1 MTSPFER
8 KTTLG
13 AGVAVLMSATAL
25 STAAFAQVAGTG
37 SGGAVPAVQPGPAPN
52 VASSSSTGTA
62 AGDSAPSNREA
73 PASSA
78 ADAGRSVPGPSTGP
92 VNVPNGPAPPPP
104 PTPEDAN
111 AGRGVPTPAQAQ
123 ADAAATPVGGGAV
136 PNQTGVVRR
145 ILVEGNE
152 RIEASTIVAYLPIA
166 PGETVDAARLDLA
179 LKTLA
184 RTDLFSD
191 ERIELRGTDLVVTVV
206 ENPIINQVVFEGNSA
221 LNDEKLRDEISIHPR
236 GIFTK
241 ASVLADVQRIV
252 ELYRRSGRISANVT
266 PKIVNLPQKRVD
278 LVFEITEGPKTGI
291 QRINFLGNKAFSDN
305 ALRDVVVTK
314 ESRWYRFFTSNDNY
328 DPDRIEYDREQL
340 RKHYANRGYYD
351 FRVLSSTAELNPD
364 RKSFA
369 LTYVVDEGPKY
380 KFGKLDVQT
389 DLKRLNGD
397 FLRALLPI
405 REGQPFRSDQI
416 EAAVDS
422 LTFAAGAA
430 GFAFVDIQPQ
440 PKADPKTQTVD
451 VTFRVKEG
459 PRVYVERIDVVGN
472 TTTQDYVIR
481 RELRLAEGD
490 AYNRV
495 LVDRSKIEVKR
506 LGFFKTVDVDES
518 PGSAPDRTVL
528 RVKVQEQPTGELSFG
543 AGYSTVDQLLLDV
556 GISQHNFRGVGQDV
570 SLRASVGSLRRQI
583 DFRFTEPRFLGRD
596 LAAGVDLFSYRY
608 DFSQFAGYTSESNGG
623 GVRLGFPLN
632 LNTYFRAR
640 YQFHADN
647 VFVNDELCAA
657 GGTSL
662 SLCSQRGDSFTS
674 LIGYTINFDKRNDPI
689 RPTRGYVLQLDQALS
704 GLGGDVRYIRS
715 EGTAS
720 WYHGFSPQFIL
731 SVTGQGGF
739 IQPFGGDAVRIN
751 DRFFKG
757 GSNFRGFEIAGIGPR
772 DTLYDEALGGK
783 LYGIGTMELTV
794 PNYLPEQYGIRT
806 ALFTDVGTLG
816 LLDSRIKNQSAY
828 TRDGLVLRAS
838 AGLSVFWTSPL
849 GPIRLDFSKVL
860 AKAAYDKEQA
870 FRFSTNTQF

>member
-1 MTSPFER
+1 MIATSQR
-8 KTTLG
+8 RTALG
-13 AGVAVLMSATAL
+13 AGAAVLLAGTAL
-25 STAAFAQVAGTG
+25 AGPAFAQVPSATG
-37 SGGAVPAVQPGPAPN
+37 GSAPPVQPGPAPN
-52 VASSSSTGTA
+52 VQSSSSTGTA
-62 AGDSAPSNREA
+62 AGDGAPSNREA
-73 PASSA
+73 PASAA
-78 ADAGRSVPGPSTGP
+78 ADDGRSVPGGASA
-92 VNVPNGPAPPPP
+92 PNGPAPQPT

-111 AGRGVPTPAQAQ
+111 AGRGVPSPAAAQAQ
-123 ADAAATPVGGGAV
+123 AAADPAASRAPAI
-136 PNQTGVVRR
+136 QSGVVRR

-152 RIEASTIVAYLPIA
+152 RIEASTIIAYLPISA
-166 PGETVDAARLDLA
+166 GDTVDAARLDLA

-184 RTDLFSD
+184 RTELFSD
-191 ERIELRGTDLVVTVV
+191 ERFELRPNGDLVVRVV

-241 ASVLADVQRIV
+241 ASVLADVQKIV
-252 ELYRRSGRISANVT
+252 ELYRRSGRITAAVT

-291 QRINFLGNKAFSDN
+291 QRINFLGNKVFSDN

-314 ESRWYRFFTSNDNY
+314 ETAWYRFFTSNDNY

-340 RKHYANRGYYD
+340 RKFYANKGYYD

-369 LTYVVDEGPKY
+369 LTYVVEEGPKY

-397 FLRALLPI
+397 FLKALLPI

-416 EAAVDS
+416 ESAVDS
-422 LTFAAGAA
+422 LTFAAGAS

-440 PKADPKTQTVD
+440 PRANPKTQTVD

-459 PRVYVERIDVVGN
+459 PRVYVERIDIVGN

-506 LGFFKTVDVDES
+506 LSFFKTVDIDQY
-518 PGSAPDRTVL
+518 PGSAPDKTVL
-528 RVKVQEQPTGELSFG
+528 RVKIQEQPTGELSLG

-556 GISQHNFRGVGQDV
+556 GISQHNFRGTGQDV
-570 SLRASVGSLRRQI
+570 SLRASVGSLRRQV

-596 LAAGVDLFSYRY
+596 LAGGIDLFSYRF
-608 DFSQFAGYTSESNGG
+608 DFSQYSGYTSESNGG
-623 GVRLGFPLN
+623 GVRIGFPLN

-640 YQFHADN
+640 YQFHADE
-647 VFVNDELCAA
+647 VFVSDELCAA
-657 GGTSL
+657 GATSL

-689 RPTRGYVLQLDQALS
+689 RPTRGYVLQLDQAVA
-704 GLGGDVRYIRS
+704 GLGGDVRYLRS

-720 WYHGFSPQFIL
+720 FYYGFTPRFVL
-731 SVTGQGGF
+731 SVTGQAGYT
-739 IQPFGGDAVRIN
+739 QPFGGDAVRVN
-751 DRFFKG
+751 DRFYKG
-757 GSNFRGFEIAGIGPR
+757 GATFRGFETAGIGPR

-783 LYGIGTMELTV
+783 LYAIGTVELTV

-806 ALFTDVGTLG
+806 ALFTDFGTLG
-816 LLDSRIKNQSAY
+816 LLDARIKNQSPF
-828 TRDGLVLRAS
+828 TNDDLKLRAS
-838 AGLSVFWTSPL
+838 AGISVFWTSPL

-860 AKAAYDKEQA
+860 SKASYDKEEA